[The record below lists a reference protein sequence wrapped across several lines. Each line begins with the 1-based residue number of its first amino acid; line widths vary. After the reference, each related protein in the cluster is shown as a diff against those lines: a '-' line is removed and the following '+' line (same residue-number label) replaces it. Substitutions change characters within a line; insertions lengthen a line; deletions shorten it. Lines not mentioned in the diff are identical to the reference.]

1 MGADTAKNIAAGTM
15 GGVAQ
20 VMIGQ
25 PFGMNPRSLT
35 VVSEVLRQ
43 HTPDIVKVRLQAN
56 GGNALNVTRNIWSR
70 EGPLAFYKGTI
81 PPLLGV
87 GACAS
92 IQFGAFHFFRQLLE
106 EHNKHRQGTA
116 DGGLSLGQFYL
127 AGGAAGLTNSIISG
141 PVEHVRIRLQTQP
154 HGNNRLYS
162 GPADCVRKIWSHSGI
177 HGLYQGQVVTIL
189 REFHGFGIWFAT
201 YEGLVQKV
209 MEMDQK
215 PRSEI
220 PSWKFAA
227 CGGIA
232 GEAIWLLTYPF
243 DVIKSKMQ
251 TDGFGAEKRYRNMRE
266 AFRVTWRIGGVAG
279 MFEGIGPT
287 LLRAM
292 PVSAGTFAVVEML
305 RKALG

>member
-1 MGADTAKNIAAGTM
+1 MSSDTAKNIVAGTM

-25 PFGMNPRSLT
+25 PF
-35 VVSEVLRQ
+35 
-43 HTPDIVKVRLQAN
+43 DIVKVRLQAS
-56 GGNALNVTRNIWSR
+56 GGNALTVTRNIWRR

-92 IQFGAFHFFRQLLE
+92 IQFGAFHFFRELLE
-106 EHNKHRQGTA
+106 ERNRNLQRNTDGT
-116 DGGLSLGQFYL
+116 LSLGQFYL
-127 AGGAAGLTNSIISG
+127 AGGAAGLSNSVLSG
-141 PVEHVRIRLQTQP
+141 PIEHVRIRLQTQP
-154 HGNNRLYS
+154 HGSNRLYA
-162 GPADCVRKIWSHSGI
+162 GPTDCVRKIWKHSGI
-177 HGLYQGQVVTIL
+177 RGSYRGQVVTIL
-189 REFHGFGIWFAT
+189 REFHGFGIWFAS

-209 MEMDQK
+209 MKQDQT

-220 PSWKFAA
+220 PSWKFAL

-232 GEAIWLLTYPF
+232 GELIWLLTYPF

-251 TDGFGAEKRYRNMRE
+251 TDGFGVERRYKNMRE
-266 AFRVTWRIGGVAG
+266 AFRVTLEVGGVAG
-279 MFEGIGPT
+279 LFKGIGPT

-292 PVSAGTFAVVEML
+292 PVSAGTFAV
-305 RKALG
+305 